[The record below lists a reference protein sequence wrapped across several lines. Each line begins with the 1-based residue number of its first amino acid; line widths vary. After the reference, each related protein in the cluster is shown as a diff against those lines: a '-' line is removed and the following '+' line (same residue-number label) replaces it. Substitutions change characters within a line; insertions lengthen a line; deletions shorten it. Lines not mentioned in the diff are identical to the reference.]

1 MLFAA
6 LQMLL
11 FTQESTGGSGV
22 LMWSAGLYGMLLG
35 WGYFRFSRVNLAVF
49 TSDARDTWCFVLH
62 SETEAV
68 SQSVRSFVNLN
79 T

>member
-6 LQMLL
+6 LQMLI

-22 LMWSAGLYGMLLG
+22 LMGSAGLYSMLLG
-35 WGYFRFSRVNLAVF
+35 WGYFHFSRVNHAVF
-49 TSDARDTWCFVLH
+49 TSDARHTRCFALH

-68 SQSVRSFVNLN
+68 PQSVRSFVNLN